1 MATFKARARALD
13 MLGRQ
18 QIAGIPTAIS
28 ELFKNAHDA
37 YADHVE
43 ADYYRT
49 DGLFVLRDDGLGM
62 TEEEFVQRWLTLGTE
77 SKIASKG
84 MARPPV
90 DPSKPRR
97 RLLGEKGVGRL
108 AIAIVGPQV
117 LVLSRAKRDGA
128 LCDTVAAFIHWG
140 LFECAGVDLDE
151 IEIPIRTYPDGT
163 LPDAEELRSMVGV
176 FEANLEKLRDVL
188 DDETHDAIL
197 DDLRAFDFDPS
208 EVDAYLPDIS
218 LSGDGYGTHFIIK
231 PASEMLA
238 ADIDEGWD
246 YGAPN
251 LVKLL
256 GGFANT
262 MTPGHTKPVLR
273 TAFRDHK
280 TDDLSEDL
288 IEEGKFFT
296 PEEFLNADHR
306 FEGRFDEYGQFRGTV
321 WVYGREYPE
330 HIISWQ
336 GGHGVPTRCG
346 PFGIQVAVVHGAARD
361 STLPLEDWN
370 ALVYKMDRF
379 GGLYI
384 YRDGIR
390 MLPYGNND
398 FDWLDIERNR
408 TKSASYYFF
417 SYRRM
422 FGVVEI
428 DSEINGALTE
438 KAGREGFRENQAYR
452 DLKSILKNFF
462 VQLAA
467 DFFRQDSP
475 EARYVDIR
483 KELSR
488 QDTLR
493 RRREALVS
501 VKRQKLRDELA
512 AFFKRYDAAEPR
524 ERIDEIMDGLKREL
538 AYAASLDDPME
549 AAQTFLDLEETARKA
564 ITDLETRYKV
574 ARPRGVGLSKNLLK
588 EWEDYAVACGQL
600 QERVFDPARKRID
613 ELVGEHAARARI
625 ALDRRLQ
632 IERSLKVLSSEA
644 KTATS
649 RESKATRERLG
660 VASKDVVEAVQSS
673 TKRVKRTLDEVFSE
687 FAAFDVTGLSEA
699 AVMAARERFESTLQA
714 TRDREVEYLQILQG
728 QLDAL
733 DMSGE
738 GGSLDQMEAVEQR
751 AIALEEQADADLQL
765 VQLGMAIEVINHE
778 FDASIRA
785 IRNNVRRLKNWA
797 DVNPDLEDLYSG
809 IRNSFEH
816 LDGYLTMFTPLHR
829 RLYRKE
835 IVFRGRDIA
844 KFVTDLFSA
853 RFKRHKVEL
862 EVTDEFRD
870 MEITGYPSS
879 FYPMFVN
886 LVDNAVFWL
895 KDQPERLITLDKRD
909 GRILVADTGPG
920 IPRRDREAVFE
931 AGFSR
936 KPGGRG
942 MGLYISRAALAGVGY
957 DLTIADSDKG
967 AMFVIE
973 AKHDEEEEES

>member
-37 YADHVE
+37 YADRVE

-90 DPSKPRR
+90 DPTKPRR

-117 LVLSRAKRDGA
+117 LVLTRAKRDGE
-128 LCDTVAAFIHWG
+128 LRDTVAAFIHWG
-140 LFECAGVDLDE
+140 LFECAGVDLDQ

-176 FEANLEKLRDVL
+176 FEANLKQLRDVL
-188 DDETHDAIL
+188 DDVTHDAIL

-208 EVDAYLPDIS
+208 EVDAYLPDMS
-218 LSGDGYGTHFIIK
+218 LTGDGHGTHFLIK
-231 PASEMLA
+231 PASQLLA
-238 ADIDEGWD
+238 ADIEEEESDR
-246 YGAPN
+246 PSN

-256 GGFANT
+256 GGFSNT

-280 TDDLSEDL
+280 TDDQSENL
-288 IEEGKFFT
+288 IEDGKFFT
-296 PEEFLNADHR
+296 PDEFLNADHR

-321 WVYGREYPE
+321 CVYGHEYPE

-336 GGHGVPTRCG
+336 GGHGIPTRCG
-346 PFGIQVAVVHGAARD
+346 PFDIQVAVVQGESRA
-361 STLPLEDWN
+361 STLPLEDWH
-370 ALVYKMDRF
+370 ALIYKMNRF

-384 YRDGIR
+384 YRDGVR

-408 TKSASYYFF
+408 TKKASYYFF

-428 DSEINGALTE
+428 DSEVNDALTE
-438 KAGREGFRENQAYR
+438 KAGREGFRENKAYR
-452 DLKSILKNFF
+452 ELVSILKNFF

-467 DFFRQDSP
+467 DFFRDDSLDT
-475 EARYVDIR
+475 RYRDT
-483 KELSR
+483 KTEYDR
-488 QDTLR
+488 QD
-493 RRREALVS
+493 
-501 VKRQKLRDELA
+501 KLRKKREEQVTAKKLKLREELEE
-512 AFFKRYDAAEPR
+512 FFKRYGTSEPR
-524 ERIDEIMDGLKREL
+524 EKVDEVIERLKGEL
-538 AYAASLDDPME
+538 EYAASLDDPME
-549 AAQTFLDLEETARKA
+549 AAQTFLDLEEKARKGVA
-564 ITDLETRYKV
+564 DLETRYKV
-574 ARPRGVGLSKNLLK
+574 ARPRGVGLPKYLLRD
-588 EWEDYAVACGQL
+588 WGNYVTACGEL
-600 QERVFDPARKRID
+600 EENVFSPARKRID

-632 IERSLKVLSSEA
+632 IERSLKALSSET
-644 KTATS
+644 KTVTS

-660 VASKDVVEAVQSS
+660 VTSKDVVEAVQSS

-687 FAAFDVTGLSEA
+687 FATFDVTGLSEA
-699 AVMAARERFESTLQA
+699 AVMAARERFESSLQA
-714 TRDREVEYLQILQG
+714 TRDREVEFLQTIRG
-728 QLDAL
+728 QLEAIDL
-733 DMSGE
+733 SGE
-738 GGSLDQMEAVEQR
+738 GGALDQMEAVEQR
-751 AIALEEQADADLQL
+751 AIALEEQADTDLQL
-765 VQLGMAIEVINHE
+765 IQLGMAIEVINHE

-785 IRNNVRRLKNWA
+785 IRKNIRRLKAWA
-797 DVNPDLEDLYSG
+797 DVNPDMEDLYSG

-816 LDGYLTMFTPLHR
+816 LDGYLTLFTPLHR
-829 RLYRKE
+829 RLKRKE
-835 IVFRGRDIA
+835 IVIPGRDIA
-844 KFVTDLFSA
+844 KFVADLFAA
-853 RFKRHKVEL
+853 RFERHNVRL
-862 EVTDEFRD
+862 EATDAFLH

-879 FYPMFVN
+879 FYPVFVN

-895 KDQPERLITLDKRD
+895 KDRPERHITLDERD

-920 IPRRDREAVFE
+920 IPKRDREAVFE

-942 MGLYISRAALAGVGY
+942 MGLHISREALARVGY
-957 DLTIADSDKG
+957 DLTIVDSDKG
-967 AMFVIE
+967 ATFALE
-973 AKHDEEEEES
+973 AKHEEEEEP

>member
-37 YADHVE
+37 YADRVE

-84 MARPPV
+84 MARPPI
-90 DPSKPRR
+90 DPTKPRR

-117 LVLSRAKRDGA
+117 LVLTRAKRDGE
-128 LCDTVAAFIHWG
+128 LRDTVAAFIHWG
-140 LFECAGVDLDE
+140 LFECAGVDLDQ

-188 DDETHDAIL
+188 DDDTHDAIL

-208 EVDAYLPDIS
+208 EVDAYLPDMS
-218 LSGDGYGTHFIIK
+218 LTGDGHGTHFLIK

-238 ADIDEGWD
+238 ADIEEGWD
-246 YGAPN
+246 DGAPN
-251 LVKLL
+251 LIKLL

-262 MTPGHTKPVLR
+262 MTPEHEEPVLR

-280 TDDLSEDL
+280 TDDQFEDL

-296 PEEFLNADHR
+296 PGEFLNADHR

-321 WVYGREYPE
+321 WVYGHEYPE
-330 HIISWQ
+330 HIVSWQ

-346 PFGIQVAVVHGAARD
+346 PFDIQVAVVQGESRA

-370 ALVYKMDRF
+370 ALIDKMNRF

-384 YRDGIR
+384 YRDGVR

-408 TKSASYYFF
+408 TKSASYYYF

-428 DSEINGALTE
+428 DSEVNDALTE

-467 DFFRQDSP
+467 DFFRKESP
-475 EARYVDIR
+475 DTRYLDT
-483 KELSR
+483 KAEFDR
-488 QDTLR
+488 QDKLR
-493 RRREALVS
+493 KKREELVG
-501 VKRQKLRDELA
+501 VKRQKLREELA
-512 AFFKRYDAAEPR
+512 EFFKRNDAAEPR
-524 ERIDEIMDGLKREL
+524 EKIDEVIEGLKREL
-538 AYAASLDDPME
+538 EYAASLDDPME
-549 AAQTFLDLEETARKA
+549 AAQAFLDLEERARKIVA
-564 ITDLETRYKV
+564 DLETRYKV
-574 ARPRGVGLSKNLLK
+574 TRPRGVGLFKAELK
-588 EWEDYAVACGQL
+588 EWNDYVVASGEL
-600 QERVFDPARKRID
+600 QESVFDPARKRID

-632 IERSLKVLSSEA
+632 IERSLKALSSEA
-644 KTATS
+644 RTATS

-660 VASKDVVEAVQSS
+660 VTSKDVVEAVQSS

-687 FAAFDVTGLSEA
+687 FATFDVTGLSEA
-699 AVMAARERFESTLQA
+699 AVMAARERFESSLQA
-714 TRDREVEYLQILQG
+714 TRDREVEFLQIIQG
-728 QLDAL
+728 QLEAIDL
-733 DMSGE
+733 SGE
-738 GGSLDQMEAVEQR
+738 GGALDQMEAVEQR
-751 AIALEEQADADLQL
+751 AIALEEQADTDLQL

-785 IRNNVRRLKNWA
+785 IRNNIRRLKNWA
-797 DVNPDLEDLYSG
+797 DVNPDMEDLYSG

-844 KFVTDLFSA
+844 KFITDLFSA
-853 RFKRHKVEL
+853 RFKRHTVEL
-862 EVTDEFRD
+862 EVTDAFRD

-879 FYPMFVN
+879 FYPVFVN

-895 KDQPERLITLDKRD
+895 KDRPERRITLDERD

-920 IPRRDREAVFE
+920 IPKRDREVVFE
-931 AGFSR
+931 AGFTR

-942 MGLYISRAALAGVGY
+942 MGLYISRAVLAGVGY
-957 DLTIADSDKG
+957 DLTIVDSEQG
-967 AMFVIE
+967 ATFVIE
-973 AKHDEEEEES
+973 GKHEEEEES